1 MKLKHILCAALAALM
16 LAGSLPVSAAT
27 DPYWA
32 AQAEYK
38 AAISSGD
45 YNRII
50 KAGKAIEAIYPNLA
64 NKTELDR
71 VMTPILAVAESYASL
86 GQFRNAAV
94 YYQKYLKITKLYE
107 PYGITVAKGT
117 INSILNMIEHDTV
130 KPTVYAKTADTSNIP
145 YYGARNEPVA
155 GTYTGMCDS
164 YDASRDS
171 AYLLY
176 VLFGPEEISK
186 YDWAVPKDDPDLI
199 LTLAWNVPNETL
211 SDLEEVAS
219 GVHDAYIKRNLE
231 YLNGL
236 NCRVMIRFGA
246 EVNCWASMPSTQA
259 AYDKDG
265 AKFADTFKKAFR
277 RVADIVHQECPGAAM
292 VFSPNEISGWYFDH
306 TDFYPGDEYVDW
318 VGMSTYGNAK
328 AAEGILSS
336 FNDAY
341 NCVGYYENQLTRI
354 KSIVETYGD
363 RKPIIISECGF
374 CYRSETDWLQNEPH
388 AIEAMRFFLT
398 YLTMVYPQV
407 KTVNYFNTN
416 FKNPSTGKVN
426 YYALFPGRTN
436 ETVGRV
442 VSTELANLYTV
453 LMDNN
458 PAVQYS
464 LGSGNYCGYTELGNI
479 DEPLDSLDM
488 SVYAWYPTSSPVNV
502 EYALDTVSKLR
513 TASYPYSYS
522 IGTDTVSVGTH
533 LVSVSVKCL
542 AESEKYVYTLKRG
555 NDGVI
560 TVKNADLD
568 KVKDVKK
575 TDWFYDYVA
584 YCMSTGLLNGVG
596 GGRFEP
602 ETKLN
607 RAMFVT
613 ILGRMAGVDASKY
626 TNSPFSDVPAGQWYT
641 PYVAWAKETGVV
653 NGVSATR
660 FDPEG
665 LVTRE
670 QICAMIIRYADAG
683 GIVLPETAGGNKFA
697 DDSIISDWA
706 KGSVYRAQAAGIV
719 NGKEKNRF
727 DPLASATRAEGA
739 TIFMRLVLML
749 QDLA

>member
-1 MKLKHILCAALAALM
+1 M
-16 LAGSLPVSAAT
+16 LTFAGSVPASAAT

-71 VMTPILAVAESYASL
+71 VMTPVLAVAESYASL
-86 GQFRNAAV
+86 GQFTNAAV
-94 YYQKYLKITKLYE
+94 YYEKYLKITKLYI
-107 PYGITVAKGT
+107 PYGVTVAKGT
-117 INSILNMIEHDTV
+117 LNSISLMIDHDTV
-130 KPTVYAKTADTSNIP
+130 KPAVYAKTADTSHIP
-145 YYGARNEPVA
+145 YYGAINEPVA
-155 GTYTGMCDS
+155 GTYSGMCDS
-164 YDASRDS
+164 FDAGRDN

-176 VLFGPEEISK
+176 VMFSEEEISK

-199 LTLAWNVPNETL
+199 LTIGWNVPHETL
-211 SDLEEVAS
+211 ADLEEVAS
-219 GVHDAYIKRNLE
+219 GVHDAYISRNLE
-231 YLNGL
+231 YLNTL

-246 EVNCWASMPSTQA
+246 EVNCWPNMPSTQA

-265 AKFADTFKKAFR
+265 AKYAETFKKAFR
-277 RVADIVHQECPGAAM
+277 RVADIVHNECPGAAM

-328 AAEGILSS
+328 KAEGILSS
-336 FNDAY
+336 LNDAY
-341 NCVGYYENQLTRI
+341 NCIGYYENQLTRI

-363 RKPIIISECGF
+363 RKPIMVSEHGF
-374 CYRSETDWLQNEPH
+374 CYKSDWNTLQTEEH
-388 AIEAMRFFLT
+388 ALASMRFFLT
-398 YLTMVYPQV
+398 YLTMVYPQI
-407 KTVNYFNTN
+407 KIVNYFNTN
-416 FKNPSTGKVN
+416 YGGN
-426 YYALFPGRTN
+426 YYALFPGRTI
-436 ETVGRV
+436 ETVGRT
-442 VSTELANLYTV
+442 VSTNLANLYIDLTGS
-453 LMDNN
+453 N
-458 PAVQYS
+458 PSVQYA
-464 LGSGNYCGYTELGNI
+464 LGNGSYCGYTELKNI

-488 SVYAWYPTSSPVNV
+488 SVYAWYPTTSPVNV
-502 EYALDTVSKLR
+502 EYAFDTVSRLK
-513 TASYPYSYS
+513 TTSYPYSYS
-522 IGTDTVSVGTH
+522 IETGSYSVGTH
-533 LVSVSVKCL
+533 LLSVGVKCL
-542 AESEKYVYTLKRG
+542 SESTRYVYTVKRDS
-555 NDGVI
+555 DGRV
-560 TVKNADLD
+560 TVKSADLD
-568 KVKDVKK
+568 NVKDVKK
-575 TDWFYDYVA
+575 TDWFYDYIA

-596 GGRFEP
+596 GGKFEP

-613 ILGRMAGVDASKY
+613 ILGRMAGVDVSMY
-626 TNSPFSDVPAGQWYT
+626 TSSPFSDVPEGQWYT

-653 NGVSATR
+653 NGVSATQ

-670 QICAMIIRYADAG
+670 QICAMVIRYADAG
-683 GIVLPETAGGNKFA
+683 GIVLPETAGANTFA
-697 DDSIISDWA
+697 DDSTISGWA
-706 KGSVYRAQAAGIV
+706 KESVYRAQAAGIV
-719 NGKEKNRF
+719 NGKEKNKF